1 MRRGRLTLSPTH
13 PLTLSLVAA
22 ATLLL
27 PTPAPAQQP
36 PAPNVRPHATGRV
49 PQSVLDDFMA
59 GFGGDKAALDRAVTA
74 AGQIVQADPANAEA
88 LAWRSA
94 GLGAQSGTAF
104 QSGNFQ
110 EGMRLWQDSTSG
122 LNQAVDMEPDNSQIR
137 FVRGKSMVESSL
149 YDPNPARSGD
159 NARIAIG
166 DLELAL
172 SSFDDVQKQLPKQT
186 REEFYSWLLQ
196 ASEKAGDKERVEKYK
211 KLAGDKAGSAE
222 ERLAESAKN
231 SSTGEALRSAL
242 AILDTDLAKAL
253 KPDLTAGLRDPA
265 RLDAA
270 LATLKQRLEAA
281 PGDGPATAW
290 HGFVRTLQA
299 SALNTK
305 GKADDASKMWQE
317 AVGEITKAA
326 ANDPANAEIFVLRGL
341 TTLDRARQADAE
353 SRPGVARTAASDLD
367 RAQRLLADANKPL
380 PANAAAELNIA
391 LARAWYF
398 AGEKPKVKACLET
411 AVSSGA
417 DEKTVGRARDY
428 LQKLK

>member
-1 MRRGRLTLSPTH
+1 
-13 PLTLSLVAA
+13 
-22 ATLLL
+22 
-27 PTPAPAQQP
+27 
-36 PAPNVRPHATGRV
+36 
-49 PQSVLDDFMA
+49 
-59 GFGGDKAALDRAVTA
+59 
-74 AGQIVQADPANAEA
+74 
-88 LAWRSA
+88 
-94 GLGAQSGTAF
+94 
-104 QSGNFQ
+104 
-110 EGMRLWQDSTSG
+110 
-122 LNQAVDMEPDNSQIR
+122 MEPNNSQIR

-231 SSTGEALRSAL
+231 STTGETLRSAL

-281 PGDGPATAW
+281 PGDVPATAW
-290 HGFVRTLQA
+290 HGFVRALKASTLT
-299 SALNTK
+299 TK
-305 GKADDASKMWQE
+305 GQIDDASNAWQQGVAE
-317 AVGEITKAA
+317 ISKAVS
-326 ANDPANAEIFVLRGL
+326 NDPSSTEALILRGL
-341 TTLDRARQADAE
+341 STLDHARQADRS
-353 SRPGVARTAASDLD
+353 SRPDAARTAASDLD
-367 RAQRLLADANKPL
+367 RAQRLLADTGKPL
-380 PANAAAELNIA
+380 PPNASAELNIS
-391 LARAWYF
+391 LARAWYY
-398 AGEKPKVKACLET
+398 AGEQSKLKSCLET
-411 AVSSGA
+411 AINSGA
-417 DEKTVGRARDY
+417 DEKTIARARDY